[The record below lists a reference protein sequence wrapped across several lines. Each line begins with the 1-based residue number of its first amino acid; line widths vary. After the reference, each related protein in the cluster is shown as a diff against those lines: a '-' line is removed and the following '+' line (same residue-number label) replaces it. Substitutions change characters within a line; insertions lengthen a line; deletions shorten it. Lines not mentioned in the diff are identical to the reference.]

1 MNSSVN
7 DDDDPWSYS
16 FPPSLESLPIKKS
29 DASTDK
35 IDKRGSNNVHESNQA
50 IENAGRKQVGEDD
63 VGDKSDEED
72 PEVKEEEEGKGNGN
86 GNGNGLLKVDTRMA
100 FSVDDSKDD
109 VNSTVS
115 SDSQFSSAAKSP
127 IPSRLSNQF
136 MNTTIGGNGHASHSS
151 LSLQSPFMMKPFPAD
166 PYINKEDANSILS
179 KDSDEQKL
187 KGAASATPKKCYLS
201 GARTSLQ
208 QAFDEGTAIHSE
220 GDVVNGGDQPT
231 PLPSQGLS
239 SFGARSSS
247 GGIPDGSP
255 KIITYRKS
263 RVGRPESDGN
273 VQYDNS
279 VFSTPKEKYD
289 TRLYVEE
296 KYKDTNYRYAT
307 IKRNTEFHQL
317 FTSLDLTDRLLDDFS
332 CALSREILLQGRLYV
347 SERHVCF
354 NSNLLG
360 WVTNVII
367 EQSDIVK
374 FEKKLT
380 AGLFPNG
387 MLIETKDAKHN
398 LASLISRDSTF
409 EFMKEVWQGSTG
421 KIMDTSTI
429 TVGDNSTIASNGSYS
444 IDANGI
450 IQMEAAAS
458 GVSELERKEQQ
469 SRFESYILSIDGD
482 DNPDSP
488 SRIDDPDSDSNYSV
502 DDDEDDDKHEDG
514 QSSEYLTSDAPNQIV
529 FKEEE
534 DHKDISE
541 NKLSDEVDEKGD
553 VHISENDSTSTSI
566 KVIKFKPDSKYINM
580 GPDSHSPTI
589 LPTDFAK
596 ENSEVFLCKEQFDVP
611 LGIVFNILYGS
622 ENTEFHKEF
631 LEDHDASEIT
641 EYDKFHPS
649 KDDPTKLERSY
660 SYRKA
665 LGYTIG
671 PKSTKCEVVEFI
683 EHLDFN
689 QYINV
694 LTRTVTPDVPSG
706 NSFSV
711 WTRYCFTWG
720 PNNSTILEMSYF
732 IKWTGRSWIKS
743 VIEKQSLSGQK
754 QATDDLLVK
763 LKAALEKET
772 IEVQAQVSKTK
783 PPKVKKVKTSKTK
796 VSTPLPSSRNESTA
810 PIASSKYSFNEII
823 RTNIVTV
830 CYFIFS
836 FLVMLLILELRVFK
850 IANENNQLL
859 RHQLLVTS
867 HLVFSSQALT
877 KANGK
882 GGEKAYLEMLNK
894 ADGVKDSDFWKF
906 VQDSEQSELNLL
918 DKVEFL
924 TNQLRLLYQKED
936 ESSQHDIFESIEAKF
951 NELKQ
956 QANEFKY
963 QDYINV
969 GALRNAIG
977 DLL

>member
-16 FPPSLESLPIKKS
+16 FPPSLESLPIK
-29 DASTDK
+29 DGEASDK
-35 IDKRGSNNVHESNQA
+35 IDKRASDDVTESAQGA
-50 IENAGRKQVGEDD
+50 ENAASKQAGADGEVDEK
-63 VGDKSDEED
+63 GDNED
-72 PEVKEEEEGKGNGN
+72 PEGKGEEEGKSNGN
-86 GNGNGLLKVDTRMA
+86 GSFLKVDTRMA
-100 FSVDDSKDD
+100 FTADDSKDD

-136 MNTTIGGNGHASHSS
+136 MSTTLGGNGHASHSS

-187 KGAASATPKKCYLS
+187 KGAASATPKKSYLS

-208 QAFDEGTAIHSE
+208 QAFDEDSALTAE
-220 GDVVNGGDQPT
+220 GDPVNGGDQPT
-231 PLPSQGLS
+231 LLPSQGLS
-239 SFGARSSS
+239 SFGVRSSS

-255 KIITYRKS
+255 KIITYRRS
-263 RVGRPESDGN
+263 RGGRPESDGN

-421 KIMDTSTI
+421 KIMDTST
-429 TVGDNSTIASNGSYS
+429 TTAGDNSTIASNGSYS
-444 IDANGI
+444 IDTNGI
-450 IQMEAAAS
+450 LQMEPTGC
-458 GVSELERKEQQ
+458 GVSELEGKEQQ
-469 SRFESYILSIDGD
+469 SRFQSYILSIDGD

-488 SRIDDPDSDSNYSV
+488 SRIDEPDSDSNYSV
-502 DDDEDDDKHEDG
+502 EDDDDDDKDEEE
-514 QSSEYLTSDAPNQIV
+514 QSSEYLTSDVPNQV
-529 FKEEE
+529 GMKGEVS
-534 DHKDISE
+534 HKDINE
-541 NKLSDEVDEKGD
+541 DKLSGEVDERD
-553 VHISENDSTSTSI
+553 DEHISETDSTSTSI

-580 GPDSHSPTI
+580 GPDNHSLTT
-589 LPTDFAK
+589 LPTDFVK
-596 ENSEVFLCKEQFDVP
+596 DNSEVFLCKEQFDVP

-641 EYDKFHPS
+641 EYDKFHPL

-660 SYRKA
+660 TYRKA

-694 LTRTVTPDVPSG
+694 LTRTVTPDVPLG

-763 LKAALEKET
+763 LKTALEKET

-783 PPKVKKVKTSKTK
+783 PAKVKKVKTAKTK
-796 VSTPLPSSRNESTA
+796 LSAPLPISTSE
-810 PIASSKYSFNEII
+810 PTTTIASSKYSFNEII

-867 HLVFSSQALT
+867 HLVFSSQALS
-877 KANGK
+877 KANGN
-882 GGEKAYLEMLNK
+882 GGDKEYLEMLNK

-906 VQDSEQSELNLL
+906 VQNSEESELNLL

-936 ESSQHDIFESIEAKF
+936 ESSQHDIFESIELKF